1 MAVRV
6 PYGRTTLQSPAE
18 LFSQFFRLRPAPWQ
32 LASAA
37 AACLLLHTVMNVC
50 LQPKQPAPVP
60 GGLAGVATLLASGT
74 TGLASFPWTS
84 LLADMTVS
92 GSAATSHRC
101 ASRLPCCDATSAPAA
116 GSQPPWEG
124 LGRAPCDMLH
134 HELASCSSQAHRLR
148 VHTDSLQQQQA
159 NCAAELRQAK
169 ATAAAAAFMRLWAS
183 LASAACV
190 VLAVQLRAK
199 SQKGAGEG
207 DTQLPDEQQATGGSS
222 APGAC
227 LTLQAV
233 QSSQIEPGAVGGP
246 GTRPPLRAGTRA
258 GQQQQQRLI
267 VASAT
272 PGRMLMAASCDD
284 AEAQGVGPQIYTCN
298 GTHWVNTNSDVTM
311 SCPAALG
318 HGVHNVTEGVPTYT
332 FACGQMQGNTTNQ
345 IMFHDPNGT
354 AADLPWYRR
363 EAINPSGC
371 LEYTMFVTRSNV
383 QGGQPP
389 TPTCS
394 NKGDMTDE
402 FYSATFTFYEC

>member
-1 MAVRV
+1 MADTASCRV
-6 PYGRTTLQSPAE
+6 PYGKTTVQSPA
-18 LFSQFFRLRPAPWQ
+18 QFFNHSFCLRPAPWQ

-74 TGLASFPWTS
+74 TGLASFPWKS
-84 LLADMTVS
+84 LLTDMTVS
-92 GSAATSHRC
+92 GSAAASHRC

-258 GQQQQQRLI
+258 GQQQQQRLSTSCPPCTGQDI
-267 VASAT
+267 TAPVAAYAALPSQQSGCIEACASAASSSASFPSASSHLPAVPTPRASLRRPSLRASSGRRLDGRQGVASS
-272 PGRMLMAASCDD
+272 L
-284 AEAQGVGPQIYTCN
+284 
-298 GTHWVNTNSDVTM
+298 
-311 SCPAALG
+311 AALE
-318 HGVHNVTEGVPTYT
+318 VTKTGSKSET
-332 FACGQMQGNTTNQ
+332 
-345 IMFHDPNGT
+345 
-354 AADLPWYRR
+354 L
-363 EAINPSGC
+363 
-371 LEYTMFVTRSNV
+371 
-383 QGGQPP
+383 
-389 TPTCS
+389 
-394 NKGDMTDE
+394 
-402 FYSATFTFYEC
+402 